1 VEQPVRVP
9 QQRPVPGYLP
19 GYSPWGQHPALPPQ
33 PRRSWLWP
41 VLTTLLVISML
52 LAVGGASIAAVAL
65 RGERDRPATTWVP
78 MRADER
84 DAALSALLK
93 RRADAIRAKSKD
105 AFLADVDQSD
115 PTFVKRE
122 QLLFE
127 NLAKIPFAELV
138 YDLGSWRKDLQ
149 VFLPKQ
155 VRDKFHQALHV
166 GAVTVRYRVEGVDST
181 TVATPW
187 LPIFVYTGGRWLIGA
202 EANDKELPFGANGQA
217 WDAAGPITVL
227 KSKRIVAVL
236 SAEDADRG
244 PYLMNL
250 AEQALDHLGRTK
262 SSGWDGKVFV
272 TAVQDKRIF
281 DTYFSDSPERI
292 AQVAAIAVPYY
303 DRVPDWSS
311 GPRYTATRIVF
322 NPQELSAQP
331 EELLHDLTH
340 EFAHAAM
347 GPVTTG
353 YTPRW
358 LVEGFAEY
366 AAYNGDQIN
375 QSLVKRALG
384 DLDVSKGL
392 PTDDAFY
399 KEPRN
404 YVGAWLACRMIAER
418 YGQSKLISLYEA
430 FQRTSSVEA
439 AIKEMLGV
447 EKTTLESQ
455 WQQYVNNQ
463 RK

>member
-1 VEQPVRVP
+1 
-9 QQRPVPGYLP
+9 
-19 GYSPWGQHPALPPQ
+19 
-33 PRRSWLWP
+33 
-41 VLTTLLVISML
+41 ML

-65 RGERDRPATTWVP
+65 RGERDRPVTTWVP
-78 MRADER
+78 MRPDER
-84 DAALSALLK
+84 DAALTALLK
-93 RRADAIRAKSKD
+93 RRVDAIKAKNKT
-105 AFLADVDQSD
+105 AFLADIDQSD

-122 QLLFE
+122 QLLFD
-127 NLAKIPFAELV
+127 NLTKIPFSQLD
-138 YDLGSWRKDLQ
+138 YDLGPWRKDLQ

-155 VRDKFHQALHV
+155 LRDKFHQALHV
-166 GAVTVRYRVEGVDST
+166 GAVTVRYRIEGIDSAA
-181 TVATPW
+181 VATPW
-187 LPIFVYTGGRWLIGA
+187 LPIFVYTGGRWVIGA

-227 KSKRIVAVL
+227 RSKRVVAVL
-236 SAEDADRG
+236 SADDADRG
-244 PYLMNL
+244 PYLLDL
-250 AEQALDHLGRTK
+250 AETALDHLARTK
-262 SSGWDGKVFV
+262 SSGWDGKVFL

-311 GPRYTATRIVF
+311 GPKYAATRIVF

-331 EELLHDLTH
+331 EELEHDLTH

-384 DLDVSKGL
+384 DLDVSGGL
-392 PTDDAFY
+392 PTDDEFY

-404 YVGAWLACRMIAER
+404 YVGAWLACRMIAEKF
-418 YGQSKLISLYEA
+418 GQSKLIALYEA
-430 FQRTSSVEA
+430 FQRVSSVETA
-439 AIKEMLGV
+439 VKDILGV
-447 EKTTLESQ
+447 QQPALESQ
-455 WQQYVNNQ
+455 WQSYVSAQ